1 MVLHLAWLYVSGNL
15 RPMAEAAKAVALRCS
30 QDSNRMFTLFRS
42 RFYRL
47 KLADHA
53 ALQMM
58 ATGELSTAAFNGAP
72 SSNKI
77 VFGYPYV
84 QCPFLIR
91 RPACQVRRLVIDYSQ
106 TEKCVGQGMG
116 KLSSLLEKH
125 AGDRQLLGF
134 FGRQQ
139 DARLRHPCQRRP
151 CPEPQ
156 AGQSRAPSRPFGI
169 WLGKPLKASCPRC
182 RCPPC
187 PRHPLCPL

>member
-106 TEKCVGQGMG
+106 TEKCVGNSVRCLRNTPVTGSYWASLAGNRTRACATRASAARVPSPRQGSRG
-116 KLSSLLEKH
+116 RRRVHLES
-125 AGDRQLLGF
+125 GLGS
-134 FGRQQ
+134 
-139 DARLRHPCQRRP
+139 P
-151 CPEPQ
+151 
-156 AGQSRAPSRPFGI
+156 
-169 WLGKPLKASCPRC
+169 
-182 RCPPC
+182 
-187 PRHPLCPL
+187 